1 MTDVAPAPAPEPENP
16 QDVPTPFV
24 EATAEMMLGDPSTAP
39 ELPEADQ
46 TPYADESPS

>member
-1 MTDVAPAPAPEPENP
+1 MTDVAPASENP

-24 EATAEMMLGDPSTAP
+24 EATAEMMAGAP

>member
-1 MTDVAPAPAPEPENP
+1 MTDIAQEPVAPEPENP
-16 QDVPTPFV
+16 QDVPAPFI
-24 EATAEMMLGDPSTAP
+24 EATAEMMADAP